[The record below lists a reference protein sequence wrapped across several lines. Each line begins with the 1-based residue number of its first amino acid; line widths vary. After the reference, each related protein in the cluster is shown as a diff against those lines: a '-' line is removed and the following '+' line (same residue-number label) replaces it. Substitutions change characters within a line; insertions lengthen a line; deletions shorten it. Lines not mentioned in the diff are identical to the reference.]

1 VSTLGTF
8 QVWRGAQPI
17 PASSW
22 RREKAR
28 QLFQVFL
35 ANRDGLLDRDQLTE
49 YLWPGIDPITAQRNF
64 KIALNTLYQVLEPE
78 RLPGSESAYIIRE
91 GSAYT
96 LRPDADIWL
105 DADSFIALIRQA
117 ESLGDKQAETAIQAL
132 EKAIALY
139 QGEFL
144 PDARYENWATSE
156 RERLGALFLQG
167 ADRLSEV
174 LLNRKCYEDTIQLC
188 QRILSQDN
196 CWERAYRHLMLA
208 YDGMGD
214 HGQIGRVYQRCVQV
228 LAQELEVPP
237 SAETHELFLQLTQR
251 A

>member
-1 VSTLGTF
+1 
-8 QVWRGAQPI
+8 
-17 PASSW
+17 
-22 RREKAR
+22 
-28 QLFQVFL
+28 
-35 ANRDGLLDRDQLTE
+35 
-49 YLWPGIDPITAQRNF
+49 
-64 KIALNTLYQVLEPE
+64 
-78 RLPGSESAYIIRE
+78 
-91 GSAYT
+91 
-96 LRPDADIWL
+96 
-105 DADSFIALIRQA
+105 
-117 ESLGDKQAETAIQAL
+117 
-132 EKAIALY
+132 
-139 QGEFL
+139 
-144 PDARYENWATSE
+144 
-156 RERLGALFLQG
+156 LQC